1 MNLSTHLNTQQ
12 SEQGNITGLDY
23 QSQQKPNQEIPGPK
37 SIRGHYDIEKGHC
50 LSKKGDTAEQFVIFE
65 ALNRGAEVFPN
76 ASSAGPADVVLKING
91 ELIEINV
98 KMASYQEISQ
108 SWKAEN
114 ACKVSPPQWALMVE
128 PRQSGWVIRWPR
140 KHGGNRTDNLGF
152 QCPTGLE
159 VYWN

>member
-1 MNLSTHLNTQQ
+1 MNLSTHLNTQHV
-12 SEQGNITGLDY
+12 EQENITGLDC

-37 SIRGHYDIEKGHC
+37 ST
-50 LSKKGDTAEQFVIFE
+50 KKGDTAEQFVIFE

-76 ASSAGPADVVLKING
+76 ASKAGPADVVLKING

-98 KMASYQEISQ
+98 KMASWQEKYQ

-128 PRQSGWVIRWPR
+128 PRQSGWVVRWPR
-140 KHGGNRTDNLGF
+140 KQGGNRTNNLGF

-159 VYWN
+159 DYWN

>member
-1 MNLSTHLNTQQ
+1 MNLSTHLNTQHV
-12 SEQGNITGLDY
+12 EQEKITGLDC
-23 QSQQKPNQEIPGPK
+23 QSQQKPNQEIPGQK
-37 SIRGHYDIEKGHC
+37 STSDYYDIEKRKC
-50 LSKKGDTAEQFVIFE
+50 INKKGDTAEQFVIFE

-76 ASSAGPADVVLKING
+76 ASRVGAADIVLKING

-98 KMASYQEISQ
+98 KMASWQEKYQ

-128 PRQSGWVIRWPR
+128 PRQSGWVVRWPR
-140 KHGGNRTDNLGF
+140 KKGGNRTNNLGF

-159 VYWN
+159 DYWN

>member
-12 SEQGNITGLDY
+12 SEQENITGLDY
-23 QSQQKPNQEIPGPK
+23 QSQQKPNQEIPGQK
-37 SIRGHYDIEKGHC
+37 ST
-50 LSKKGDTAEQFVIFE
+50 KKGDTAEQFVIFE

-76 ASSAGPADVVLKING
+76 ASKAGPADVVLKING

-98 KMASYQEISQ
+98 KMASWQENSQ

-140 KHGGNRTDNLGF
+140 KQGGNRTNNLGF

-159 VYWN
+159 DYWN

>member
-12 SEQGNITGLDY
+12 SEQENITGLDC
-23 QSQQKPNQEIPGPK
+23 QLQQKPNQEIPGQK
-37 SIRGHYDIEKGHC
+37 STSDYYDIEKRKC
-50 LSKKGDTAEQFVIFE
+50 INKKGDTAEQFVIFE

-76 ASSAGPADVVLKING
+76 ASRVGAADIVLKING

-98 KMASYQEISQ
+98 KMASWQEKHQ

-114 ACKVSPPQWALMVE
+114 ASKVFPPQWALMVE
-128 PRQSGWVIRWPR
+128 PRQSGWVVRWPR
-140 KHGGNRTDNLGF
+140 KKGGNRTNNLGF

-159 VYWN
+159 DYWN